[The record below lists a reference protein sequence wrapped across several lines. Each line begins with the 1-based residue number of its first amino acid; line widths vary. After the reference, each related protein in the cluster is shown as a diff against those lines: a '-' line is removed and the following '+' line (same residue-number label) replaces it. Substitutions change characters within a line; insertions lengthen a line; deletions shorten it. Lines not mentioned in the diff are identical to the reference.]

1 MSKFFEPDP
10 AAGRLLPQSALTMLV
25 IVGVCYMINA
35 MDRIVFSILLP
46 NVNRDYGFSL
56 EQGGLLA
63 TVFTLGLGLS
73 GVPTGLAMDRLSRKT
88 VILLGM
94 LIYSVLT
101 IATAFAFNFYDMAI
115 YRVLS
120 GLGEGMQ
127 NAAVFTAVGIYFYRS
142 RGWRSAR

>member
-1 MSKFFEPDP
+1 MSIFSERDV
-10 AAGRLLPQSALTMLV
+10 ATGRLSPQSALTML
-25 IVGVCYMINA
+25 ILVGLCYMINA

-46 NVNRDYGFSL
+46 NVTSDYGFNL

-73 GVPTGLAMDRLSRKT
+73 GVPTGLAMDRLSRKA

-101 IATAFAFNFYDMAI
+101 SDANF
-115 YRVLS
+115 
-120 GLGEGMQ
+120 
-127 NAAVFTAVGIYFYRS
+127 
-142 RGWRSAR
+142 

>member
-1 MSKFFEPDP
+1 MSKFPERDG
-10 AAGRLLPQSALTMLV
+10 ATERLSPQSALTMLI

-46 NVNRDYGFSL
+46 NVTGDYGFSL

-73 GVPTGLAMDRLSRKT
+73 GVPTGLAMDRFSRKT

-94 LIYSVLT
+94 FVYSVLT
-101 IATAFAFNFYDMAI
+101 IAT
-115 YRVLS
+115 
-120 GLGEGMQ
+120 
-127 NAAVFTAVGIYFYRS
+127 RS
-142 RGWRSAR
+142 RSVSTTWRAIGCCPGWARECRTQPPSPPSASTSTGVVRWP

>member
-1 MSKFFEPDP
+1 M
-10 AAGRLLPQSALTMLV
+10 
-25 IVGVCYMINA
+25 
-35 MDRIVFSILLP
+35 P
-46 NVNRDYGFSL
+46 NVTRDYGFSL

-73 GVPTGLAMDRLSRKT
+73 GVPTGLAMDRLPRKT

-101 IATAFAFNFYDMAI
+101 IATAFAFNFYDMAG

-127 NAAVFTAVGIYFYRS
+127 NAAAFTAVGVYFYRS
-142 RGWRSAR
+142 RALAIGSINFAYGLGSFIGPMCLLRNYSA